1 MAKCKN
7 CKNYGSV
14 FNEDNEVVYK
24 WCPKKNDNPDEELE
38 RECEH
43 YEPLTNADRIRNM
56 TDEELAE
63 LLCLYDVC
71 VTCSHDGRTCN
82 TMNCDNIGLKK
93 NGYKAR
99 WNK

>member
-43 YEPLTNADRIRNM
+43 YEAMTNADKVRDM
-56 TDEELAE
+56 GDEELAFI
-63 LLCLYDVC
+63 LMCPYQVDPDICNKKNCFTC
-71 VTCSHDGRTCN
+71 VLEW
-82 TMNCDNIGLKK
+82 LKK
-93 NGYKAR
+93 EVKE
-99 WNK
+99 